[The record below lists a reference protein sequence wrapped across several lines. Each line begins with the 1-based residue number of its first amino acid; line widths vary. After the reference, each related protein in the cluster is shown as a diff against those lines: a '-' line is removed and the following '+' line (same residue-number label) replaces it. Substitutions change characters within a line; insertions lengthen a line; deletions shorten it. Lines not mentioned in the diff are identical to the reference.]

1 MRSMVSM
8 ICLYRIDSSS
18 FTLTERLQAFEVADR
33 ELGIPALLDAPD
45 MVAMKVPDKLSVV
58 TYVSQYYNYFH
69 NKPQCE
75 FLYAGGLSH
84 CKKKIYTVN
93 RGSKYLYIAMMP
105 LHIPSVQLE
114 T

>member
-1 MRSMVSM
+1 MRSMDSM
-8 ICLYRIDSSS
+8 ICLYCIDSSS

-84 CKKKIYTVN
+84 CKKKTIYCEQGQQIFVHCNDAFTCTKC
-93 RGSKYLYIAMMP
+93 S
-105 LHIPSVQLE
+105 

>member
-84 CKKKIYTVN
+84 CKKKNIYCEQGQQIFVHCNDTFTCIK
-93 RGSKYLYIAMMP
+93 GS
-105 LHIPSVQLE
+105 